1 MHTITQFTARLFV
14 YLRNFCLRNLDLRN
28 GYPRQLGL
36 RNSVPPIFP
45 KSAQRTALA
54 TAQAGYTTRHTSRH
68 STRRASPEA
77 LHTAYARQIG
87 VAPSPVNKARPLQIR
102 QLDAGNPA
110 HAGAA
115 RIRISG
121 RMSDV
126 CDALDQLAALEA
138 AV

>member
-14 YLRNFCLRNLDLRN
+14 YLRNLCLRNWDLRN
-28 GYPRQLGL
+28 GYPCHLGL

-45 KSAQRTALA
+45 KPAQRTALA
-54 TAQAGYTTRHTSRH
+54 KVQAGYTTRHSI
-68 STRRASPEA
+68 RRASPEA
-77 LHTAYARQIG
+77 IHTTYARQIG
-87 VAPSPVNKARPLQIR
+87 VAPSPINKARPLQIR
-102 QLDAGNPA
+102 QLVDGNPA
-110 HAGAA
+110 LAGCA

>member
-14 YLRNFCLRNLDLRN
+14 YLRNLCLRNLDLRN
-28 GYPRQLGL
+28 GYPRHLGL
-36 RNSVPPIFP
+36 RNSVPPIFSKP
-45 KSAQRTALA
+45 AQRTALA
-54 TAQAGYTTRHTSRH
+54 KVQAGYTARHTTLH
-68 STRRASPEA
+68 STRRAFPEA

-87 VAPSPVNKARPLQIR
+87 VAPSPINKARPLQIR
-102 QLDAGNPA
+102 QLVDGNPA
-110 HAGAA
+110 LAGCA
-115 RIRISG
+115 RLRISG